1 MRKRWSSGGQD
12 FCIVCACFVV
22 VASACINASAQGHVV
37 LTDSPAIATRVP
49 SAAPTDLP
57 DRAQARMENA
67 KHHHFSHFPGYLH
80 RLIPRP
86 PVRLRKEDSGKGNS
100 VEKKGADVRAR
111 IKQENIAREEI
122 KKSADDAKQEAR
134 LIALDAPGITF
145 EQRRVARDQAAEWR
159 RQLRYQLVGNV
170 VRQQRIDDGLE
181 EAKRAAREQ
190 ARKVAEE
197 AKSLTIRE

>member
-12 FCIVCACFVV
+12 FYIVCACFVV
-22 VASACINASAQGHVV
+22 VASACINASAQGHAV
-37 LTDSPAIATRVP
+37 LTDSPAIA
-49 SAAPTDLP
+49 
-57 DRAQARMENA
+57 
-67 KHHHFSHFPGYLH
+67 
-80 RLIPRP
+80 
-86 PVRLRKEDSGKGNS
+86 
-100 VEKKGADVRAR
+100 ADVRAKAPGIKPIKQTDLR
-111 IKQENIAREEI
+111 DRPVRRARGADELPRLIPDRIVKPDKKSVEGVSERRSKIKQENIAHDEI
-122 KKSADDAKQEAR
+122 KKSADDVRQEAR

-145 EQRRVARDQAAEWR
+145 EQRRIARDQAAEWR

>member
-37 LTDSPAIATRVP
+37 LTDSPAIA
-49 SAAPTDLP
+49 
-57 DRAQARMENA
+57 
-67 KHHHFSHFPGYLH
+67 
-80 RLIPRP
+80 
-86 PVRLRKEDSGKGNS
+86 
-100 VEKKGADVRAR
+100 ADVRAKAPGIKPVKQTDLR
-111 IKQENIAREEI
+111 DRPVRRARGADELPRLIPDRIVKPEKKSVEGVGERRSKIKQENIAHDEI
-122 KKSADDAKQEAR
+122 KKSADDVRQEAR
-134 LIALDAPGITF
+134 LIASEGQGITF
-145 EQRRVARDQAAEWR
+145 ERRIAKDQAAEWR